1 MLVLSRKP
9 GQVVIIGKDVRLTI
23 LGVRGKQVRLGF
35 AAPAEVPIR
44 RDELA
49 PRLRAKRK

>member
-35 AAPAEVPIR
+35 AAPNEVSIR
-44 RDELA
+44 HDELE
-49 PRLRAKRK
+49 PRPRNKRK